1 MGVRIRNGNSIS
13 EGIKRIKGIESS
25 YFKFPISFKYEDEI
39 INMMTPFEI
48 AKGVYSAEALS
59 KRFGKQCVIGLLSK
73 LEKSDHEATVEKV
86 APSINI
92 CNQKNKVVGVRT
104 YRRNRRRL
112 FSKFSV
118 LRCNRKEIKE

>member
-86 APSINI
+86 APLINI
-92 CNQKNKVVGVRT
+92 CNQKTKLLELEHIGEIGGG
-104 YRRNRRRL
+104 Y
-112 FSKFSV
+112 SV
-118 LRCNRKEIKE
+118 SLAFYDVTGRG